1 MIDNAKTG
9 AYIAYLR
16 QRAGMTQTQLAVLMN
31 VTHQAVSKWE
41 NGSALPDMQTMLN
54 LSAVF
59 GVTIEEMLVVPDGV
73 FGVATENAVRAY
85 QRVFGIEQTGIVGSV
100 SWNSIL
106 DTYITLTD
114 GGDRQAGQF
123 PG

>member
-1 MIDNAKTG
+1 VGSSGEDVRALQQ
-9 AYIAYLR
+9 YLDVISD
-16 QRAGMTQTQLAVLMN
+16 TYNEIV
-31 VTHQAVSKWE
+31 
-41 NGSALPDMQTMLN
+41 P
-54 LSAVF
+54 
-59 GVTIEEMLVVPDGV
+59 VVPDGV